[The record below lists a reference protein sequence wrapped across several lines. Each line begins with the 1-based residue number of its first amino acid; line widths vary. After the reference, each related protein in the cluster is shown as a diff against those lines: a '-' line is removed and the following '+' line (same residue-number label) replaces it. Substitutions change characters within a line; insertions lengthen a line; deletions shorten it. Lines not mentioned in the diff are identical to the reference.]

1 MSLLLTAVT
10 TPANTQVIAD
20 NAATGLIPTPAVF
33 TTPSPPLID
42 GNNAYIWSPNNE
54 SGQIVTFQTDFP
66 ISGLPINVAVSLIAF
81 YSFAANETANVSA
94 SLQVL
99 DASESIV
106 TDTPLFIGLNGG
118 NPDNVTNASGD
129 ALLQTGLS
137 QGETARIRVT
147 ATVTAPVTLPYEPA
161 NTGRY
166 LGEIIVRAIFVGLG

>member
-1 MSLLLTAVT
+1 MSLLLTAFT
-10 TPANTQVIAD
+10 TPTNTKVIAD
-20 NAATGLIPTPAVF
+20 NAVSGLIPTPAVF
-33 TTPSPPLID
+33 TTPSSPLID

-54 SGQIVTFQTDFP
+54 SGQIVIFETDFP
-66 ISGLPINVAVSLIAF
+66 ISGLPINVAVALTAF
-81 YSFAANETANVSA
+81 YTFAANETANVTA

-106 TDTPLFIGLNGG
+106 NNTPLFIGLNGG

-129 ALLQTGLS
+129 ALLTLS
-137 QGETARIRVT
+137 SGETARIRVT

-166 LGEIIVRAIFVGLG
+166 LGEIIVRAIS